1 MFLASPTSD
10 FITDAAI
17 PVDGG
22 ISATAIH
29 FGSGICGILA
39 DMKAAPQLD
48 LFSRRAD
55 PGEHHPPS
63 GAPRAVIACSTLD
76 DDALVAAFRNAG
88 TRDSIALAA
97 EVGRRRLAAA
107 IPVLE
112 ALCRRFA
119 GFGAGRIV
127 PEQAAAIDALAAI
140 GNPEAAQA
148 LARIIAKGVVQG
160 PCLQRAVSGAARLR
174 AKLPAALVT
183 ELLRHRDPQMR
194 ADACRCVGAWPE
206 ATAPLNDLLDDL
218 YPEVATAA
226 ACALGR
232 LRHSEVRPLLV
243 RFLRE
248 KPSAEI
254 IDAIAPIADEECV
267 ILLGR
272 VARAR
277 PDLSEAVLDA
287 LDTIDDR
294 RAEKIAGKIRND

>member
-1 MFLASPTSD
+1 MS
-10 FITDAAI
+10 AAE
-17 PVDGG
+17 
-22 ISATAIH
+22 
-29 FGSGICGILA
+29 
-39 DMKAAPQLD
+39 QLD

-55 PGEHHPPS
+55 RQEPQ
-63 GAPRAVIACSTLD
+63 PRGVSSRPVIAWEALD
-76 DDALVAAFRNAG
+76 DDRLVAALRNAG

-97 EVGRRRLAAA
+97 EVCRRWLAAG

-112 ALCRRFA
+112 ALCQRFA
-119 GFGAGRIV
+119 GFGASRVV

-148 LARIIAKGVVQG
+148 MARIIAKGVVQG
-160 PCLQRAVSGAARLR
+160 PCLQRAVSAAGRLR
-174 AKLPAALVT
+174 AKLPPALVM
-183 ELLRHRDPQMR
+183 ELLRHRDPQVR

-218 YPEVATAA
+218 HPEVATAA

-232 LRHSEVRPLLV
+232 MRRSEVRPFLV

-254 IDAIAPIADEECV
+254 IDAIAPIADEECI

-272 VARAR
+272 IARAR

-287 LDTIDDR
+287 LDAIDHP
-294 RAEKIAGKIRND
+294 RAEKIAAQIRTE

>member
-1 MFLASPTSD
+1 MEFVLFSPQMS
-10 FITDAAI
+10 AAE
-17 PVDGG
+17 
-22 ISATAIH
+22 
-29 FGSGICGILA
+29 
-39 DMKAAPQLD
+39 QLD
-48 LFSRRAD
+48 LFSQSAD
-55 PGEHHPPS
+55 SEG
-63 GAPRAVIACSTLD
+63 PRFRSTPIRPVLALD
-76 DDALVAAFRNAG
+76 TLNDERLITAFRNAG
-88 TRDSIALAA
+88 IRDSIGLAA
-97 EVGRRRLAAA
+97 EAGRRRLAAA

-148 LARIIAKGVVQG
+148 MARIIAKGVVQG
-160 PCLQRAVSGAARLR
+160 PCLQRAVGGAALLR
-174 AKLPAALVT
+174 AKLPAPLVM

-232 LRHSEVRPLLV
+232 LRRSEVRPLLV

-248 KPSAEI
+248 KPSPEI
-254 IDAIAPIADEECV
+254 IDAIAPIADEECI

-277 PDLSEAVLDA
+277 PDLSEAVRDA
-287 LDTIDDR
+287 LDTIDHP
-294 RAEKIAGKIRND
+294 RAEKIAAQIRME

>member
-1 MFLASPTSD
+1 VFLASPTSD

-63 GAPRAVIACSTLD
+63 GALRAVIACSTLD
-76 DDALVAAFRNAG
+76 DDALVAALRNAG

-97 EVGRRRLAAA
+97 EVGRRQLAAA

-119 GFGAGRIV
+119 GFGTGRIV

-140 GNPEAAQA
+140 SNPEAAKA

-174 AKLPAALVT
+174 AKLPAALVI
-183 ELLRHRDPQMR
+183 ELLRHRHPQMR

-287 LDTIDDR
+287 LDTIDDC
-294 RAEKIAGKIRND
+294 RAEKLADQIRNE